1 MNKRNAD
8 KEKVDLMKWVNALKF
23 YDPINPNPLNLC
35 HADPCYRAV
44 LGDIQL
50 TGEDMAVGNGSAGF
64 LSTLRHKTVA
74 RDVVH
79 DFLRKYC
86 Q

>member
-23 YDPINPNPLNLC
+23 HDPIHPNPLNLC
-35 HADPCYRAV
+35 HADPCEKAMICKV
-44 LGDIQL
+44 ELSE
-50 TGEDMAVGNGSAGF
+50 EDFTVGIYSVGLEKAIENE
-64 LSTLRHKTVA
+64 KVA
-74 RDVVH
+74 KIVVR
-79 DFLRKYC
+79 DFLWKYC